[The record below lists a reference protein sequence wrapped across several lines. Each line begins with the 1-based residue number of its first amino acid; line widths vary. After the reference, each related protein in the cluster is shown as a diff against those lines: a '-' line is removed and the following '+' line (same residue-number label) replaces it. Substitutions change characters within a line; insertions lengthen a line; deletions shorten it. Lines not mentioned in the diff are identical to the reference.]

1 MRPVFRL
8 AFGVALA
15 WCLGFG
21 SAMAAPPLVV
31 VSIKPIHS
39 LAASL
44 LEGIA
49 EPLLLVDGAQS
60 PHSFAMRPSS
70 SRALNNADVVV
81 WIGPEL
87 VGFLAKSVSV
97 LPDQVRVV
105 SLLHDTPGLE
115 RLHLDEDDH
124 DAAHDHHNHGAA
136 GEEDLD
142 PHIWLSPANARA
154 IAAHLADMFSA
165 FGNADRLSANA
176 EALDRQLAELD
187 RTIAQQL
194 AAVSERPFVVL
205 HPAYN
210 YWVKAYGLQQ
220 AGVISPNPEQ
230 GASASHI
237 ADLRQSIAKQ
247 SAFCIFAEPQFGNRK
262 VQALAQQLNLRAG
275 ILDPL
280 GADIAA
286 GPKAYLA
293 ILGAMAAA
301 LSDCL
306 AQ

>member
-1 MRPVFRL
+1 
-8 AFGVALA
+8 
-15 WCLGFG
+15 
-21 SAMAAPPLVV
+21 MAAPPLVV

-87 VGFLAKSVSV
+87 EGFLAKSVSV

-154 IAAHLADMFSA
+154 IAAHLADVFSG